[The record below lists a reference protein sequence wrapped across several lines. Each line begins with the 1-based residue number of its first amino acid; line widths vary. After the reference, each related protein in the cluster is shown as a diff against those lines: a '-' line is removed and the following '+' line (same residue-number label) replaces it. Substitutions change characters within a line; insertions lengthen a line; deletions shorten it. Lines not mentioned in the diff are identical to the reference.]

1 MRTSFRPTEILQSVA
16 VQTSIDVTEYVHGYV
31 GVGPSTVCLGSVNGR
46 IFHVV
51 WLEIRGS
58 ADTCYI
64 RGSANCVHPHRALR
78 IRGCA
83 DKCSAT

>member
-46 IFHVV
+46 ILHVV
-51 WLEIRGS
+51 WQCGHLL
-58 ADTCYI
+58 
-64 RGSANCVHPHRALR
+64 HPWQCELCPSTS
-78 IRGCA
+78 CA
-83 DKCSAT
+83 